1 MGTADIGGFI
11 WVAVRA
17 AAFLLFPY
25 VILWLIYKYS
35 EKIFG
40 ESNAAEEPALKPN
53 EASVKHGDNRERQK
67 MDSLTGLLNAESGSR
82 LIKDI
87 VEDCMCGGGSLI
99 IVNIDYFRYVNE
111 VLGYKRGDDVL
122 INVSDIIKSG
132 LRERDV
138 LARFIKDS
146 FIVWM
151 DGIIEK
157 PDIYE
162 VCRCI
167 CENVR
172 ELKYG
177 YGDDKTLRV
186 TVSIGAASASG
197 RADFKRLMRDAD
209 KALLCAKDSGRNGYY
224 FMGRQ

>member
-1 MGTADIGGFI
+1 MGTADIGGLI
-11 WVAVRA
+11 WGAVRTV
-17 AAFLLFPY
+17 AFILFPY
-25 VILWLIYKYS
+25 VLLWLIYKYS
-35 EKIFG
+35 EKIRNAG
-40 ESNAAEEPALKPN
+40 KDVEEPELNAASAKPA
-53 EASVKHGDNRERQK
+53 DNRESPK
-67 MDSLTGLLNAESGSR
+67 MDSLTGLLNAESGKK

-87 VEDCMCGGGSLI
+87 AEGCQCSGGSLI

-111 VLGYKRGDDVL
+111 VLGHKRGDEVL

-138 LARFIKDS
+138 LARFVKDS

-172 ELKYG
+172 GLRYG
-177 YGDDKTLRV
+177 YDDDKTLRV
-186 TVSIGAASASG
+186 TVSIGASSASG
-197 RADFKRLMRDAD
+197 KADFNRLVREAE

-224 FMGRQ
+224 FIG